1 VGRTVGDD
9 SCGGDVSI
17 LHEIAALASV
27 HPLMERLRRQQ
38 AARGALLS
46 GALRGHS
53 DQNAARLLELRFEAV
68 DECGP
73 PLVEDRAI
81 EPCLRPDPS
90 PGVFDGAA
98 GRANHARDVQ
108 LLDREDGVLQDES
121 SGDRV
126 VVSATGSGDPFLHA
140 CETVDRPPPT
150 S

>member
-1 VGRTVGDD
+1 MPL
-9 SCGGDVSI
+9 GG
-17 LHEIAALASV
+17 HA
-27 HPLMERLRRQQ
+27 
-38 AARGALLS
+38 
-46 GALRGHS
+46 
-53 DQNAARLLELRFEAV
+53 DQKAARLLELRFQAV
-68 DECGP
+68 HERGP

-98 GRANHARDVQ
+98 GRANHVSDVQ
-108 LLDREDGVLQDES
+108 LLDREDGMLPDES